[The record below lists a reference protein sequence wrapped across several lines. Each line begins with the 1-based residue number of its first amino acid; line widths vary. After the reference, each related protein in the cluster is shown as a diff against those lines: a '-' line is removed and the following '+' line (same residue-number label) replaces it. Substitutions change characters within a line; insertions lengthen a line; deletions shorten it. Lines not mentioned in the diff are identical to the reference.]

1 MAHRFR
7 HKYKTRRS
15 YRGVWLFLLPMP
27 LLGAAV
33 IALAKGALLKLVV
46 NSVALAIMLYA
57 AILARK
63 GLAKEAE
70 YNHRKVATAPRY
82 PLKTAAAGL
91 IALATTTVAY
101 FSVDYSLTIAVC
113 FGIGAFVGFY
123 LLYGLDPRE
132 EKAVKISHGLTT
144 EDVVRAVDEGR
155 RAIAS
160 IEDANSRL
168 NNPELSHRLERITEL
183 ANKILTAIEEEPRD
197 LRRARKFLTVY
208 LDGAKRVTEGYARL
222 HGNGQVGELEDNFR
236 RVLVTIERVFNE
248 QYARLQEN
256 NVLDLDVQIEVLKTQ
271 LEQEGVV

>member
-7 HKYKTRRS
+7 NKYQARRTS
-15 YRGVWLFLLPMP
+15 RAVLLFLLPIP

-33 IALAKGALLKLVV
+33 IALAKGALLKVVV

-57 AILARK
+57 ATLARK

-70 YNHRKVATAPRY
+70 YNHRKVAMAPQY
-82 PLKTAAAGL
+82 PLKAAAAGL
-91 IALATTTVAY
+91 IALATAAVAY
-101 FSVDYSLTIAVC
+101 FSVDYSSTIAVC

-155 RAIAS
+155 RAIAG
-160 IEDANSRL
+160 IEDANTRI

-183 ANKILTAIEEEPRD
+183 ANQILTAIEEEPRD

-222 HGNGQVGELEDNFR
+222 HGNGQVGELEENFR

-271 LEQEGVV
+271 LEREGVV

>member
-1 MAHRFR
+1 MALRPR
-7 HKYKTRRS
+7 KKLQTRRS
-15 YRGVWLFLLPMP
+15 YRAVLLYLLPLP

-33 IALAKGALLKLVV
+33 LALAKGALLKLVV
-46 NSVALAIMLYA
+46 DSVALAVMLYA
-57 AILARK
+57 ATLASK

-70 YNHRKVATAPRY
+70 YHDRKVATPPRY

-91 IALATTTVAY
+91 TALATAVVAY
-101 FSVDYSLTIAVC
+101 FSVDYSLPIAVC
-113 FGIGAFVGFY
+113 FGIGTFMGFY

-132 EKAVKISHGLTT
+132 EKAVKITPGLTT

-155 RAIAS
+155 RAIAA
-160 IEDANSRL
+160 IDDANTRIH
-168 NNPELSHRLERITEL
+168 NPELSHRLERITGL
-183 ANKILTAIEEEPRD
+183 AYKILTSIEEEPRD

-222 HGNGQVGELEDNFR
+222 HGTGQVTELEDNFR

-248 QYARLQEN
+248 QYARLQEH

-271 LEQEGVV
+271 LEREGVI

>member
-7 HKYKTRRS
+7 HKHQTRRT
-15 YRGVWLFLLPMP
+15 YRAVWLFLLPMP

-46 NSVALAIMLYA
+46 NSAALAIMLYA

-91 IALATTTVAY
+91 ITLATTAVAY

-132 EKAVKISHGLTT
+132 EKAAKISHGLTT
-144 EDVVRAVDEGR
+144 EDVVHAVDEGR

-160 IEDANSRL
+160 IEDANTRI

-183 ANKILTAIEEEPRD
+183 ANKILTGIEEEPRD

-248 QYARLQEN
+248 QNARLQEN

>member
-1 MAHRFR
+1 
-7 HKYKTRRS
+7 
-15 YRGVWLFLLPMP
+15 MP

-46 NSVALAIMLYA
+46 DSVALVVMLYA
-57 AILARK
+57 ATLASK

-70 YNHRKVATAPRY
+70 YHHRKVATPPRF
-82 PLKTAAAGL
+82 PLKTAAASL

-101 FSVDYSLTIAVC
+101 FSVDYSLGIAVC

-132 EKAVKISHGLTT
+132 EKAAKIAHGLTT
-144 EDVVRAVDEGR
+144 EDVVRAMDEGR
-155 RAIAS
+155 KAIAG
-160 IEDANSRL
+160 IEDANARIH
-168 NNPELSHRLERITEL
+168 NPELSHRLERITGL
-183 ANKILTAIEEEPRD
+183 AYKILTAIEEEPRD

-236 RVLVTIERVFNE
+236 RVLITIERVFNE
-248 QYARLQEN
+248 QYTRLQESN
-256 NVLDLDVQIEVLKTQ
+256 ALDLDVQIEVLKTQ
-271 LEQEGVV
+271 LEQEGVI

>member
-7 HKYKTRRS
+7 NKYQTRRS
-15 YRGVWLFLLPMP
+15 YRAILLFLLPMP

-46 NSVALAIMLYA
+46 NSVALAVMLYA
-57 AILARK
+57 ATLARK

-70 YNHRKVATAPRY
+70 YNLRKVATLPRY

-91 IALATTTVAY
+91 IALATTAVAY
-101 FSVDYSLTIAVC
+101 FSLDYSSPIAVC

-123 LLYGLDPRE
+123 LSYGLDPRE
-132 EKAVKISHGLTT
+132 EKAVKIAHGLTT
-144 EDVVRAVDEGR
+144 EDVIRAVDEGR

-160 IEDANSRL
+160 IEDANTHIH
-168 NNPELSHRLERITEL
+168 NPELSHRLERITKL
-183 ANKILTAIEEEPRD
+183 ANKILTGIEDEPRD
-197 LRRARKFLTVY
+197 LPRARKFLTVY

-236 RVLVTIERVFNE
+236 RVLVTIENVFNE
-248 QYARLQEN
+248 QYARLQQN
-256 NVLDLDVQIEVLKTQ
+256 NVFDLDVQIEVLKTQ
-271 LEQEGVV
+271 LEREGVV